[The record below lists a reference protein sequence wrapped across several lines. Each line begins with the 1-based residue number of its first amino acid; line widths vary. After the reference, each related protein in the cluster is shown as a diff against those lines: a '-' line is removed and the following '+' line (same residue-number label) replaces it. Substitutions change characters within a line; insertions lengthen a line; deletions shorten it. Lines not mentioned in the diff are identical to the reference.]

1 MSFEE
6 KNYYESIYPMAGL
19 NHSECIGSE
28 NLGWTKGVLSDGVP
42 FEAEM
47 WMMDGRL
54 VLCVVL
60 PELFKEEMVEDQNVV
75 EVIEHS
81 KETRA
86 FEQLDS
92 GVLKMGTKDR
102 GFSEDYN
109 VIISFVEY
117 LEEFQ
122 VVNFHGEYRNGAVHL
137 LEDKEGNHIVG
148 VIITLK
154 ENGEVF
160 ADTPLVF
167 KNFDNRCNKIVM
179 YNKMHV

>member
-60 PELFKEEMVEDQNVV
+60 PELFKEEVVEDQNVV

-81 KETRA
+81 KESRA
-86 FEQLDS
+86 F
-92 GVLKMGTKDR
+92 
-102 GFSEDYN
+102 
-109 VIISFVEY
+109 
-117 LEEFQ
+117 
-122 VVNFHGEYRNGAVHL
+122 
-137 LEDKEGNHIVG
+137 
-148 VIITLK
+148 
-154 ENGEVF
+154 
-160 ADTPLVF
+160 
-167 KNFDNRCNKIVM
+167 
-179 YNKMHV
+179 